1 MTELIAYLQEPLVLL
16 CIAGAFVVLMLFLDA
31 NHNTH
36 RLRQAL
42 LQLMLQAEKKASQ
55 GDYGTVSGPELM
67 DLVVKKAVAT
77 VVPLLPF
84 YLRPFLTETFVR
96 HMAELLYEKAHDYL
110 DDGQLN
116 SSFVLDKRDE
126 A

>member
-1 MTELIAYLQEPLVLL
+1 MTEWLSYLQEPLVLIS
-16 CIAGAFVVLMLFLDA
+16 IAGAFVVLTLFLDL

-42 LQLMLQAEKKASQ
+42 LQLMLRAEKQATS
-55 GDYGTVSGPELM
+55 GAYGSVSGPELM
-67 DLVVKKAVAT
+67 DLVVKKAVAS
-77 VVPLLPF
+77 VVPLLPI
-84 YLRPFLTETFVR
+84 YLRPFLTEKFVR
-96 HMAELLYEKAHDYL
+96 HMAQLLYEKAYDYL

-116 SSFVLDKRDE
+116 HSFVLDKRDE

>member
-1 MTELIAYLQEPLVLL
+1 MTEWLHYLQEPLVLL

-42 LQLMLQAEKKASQ
+42 LQLMLQAEKKAAQ
-55 GDYGTVSGPELM
+55 GDYGTVKGAELM
-67 DLVVKKAVAT
+67 DLVVQKAVAT

-84 YLRPFLTETFVR
+84 YLRPFFTEKFVR

-116 SSFVLDKRDE
+116 SSFVHEERDQ